1 MDFSAYQEAI
11 QISQPVLPEGKV
23 DQVVGLIVEGYGPQM
38 SVGAVCDLVTTQ
50 GRRIPA
56 EVVGFKEKR
65 MLLMPYGEMQGIQLG
80 CRIVP
85 RQQQPLAPVGDAY
98 LGRVIDGLGQPMDD
112 KGPIAATDMYP
123 LYADV
128 VNALH
133 RRSVNQV
140 SDVGV
145 RVINSFITVGQGQR
159 VAIMAGSGVGK
170 SVLMGMI
177 SRHMASDVCIVALI
191 GERGREVKDFVDE
204 ILGPDGMGRSIV
216 VAATSDTSPLVRMRG
231 AYLATTLAEYFR
243 DQGKNVILMMDSVT
257 RFAMSSRDVGLA
269 AGEPPTVKGYTPSF
283 FVKLPKLLERAG
295 SVQGKGSIT
304 GIYTVLVEGDDMNDP
319 VGDAVRSI
327 VDGHIVLSRKL
338 ANQGHYPA
346 VDVLASVSRVMRAT
360 VSGEHTRMAQRFREV
375 LAAYQNVEDLI
386 SIGAY
391 VDGSDPDVDYA
402 KSMIGK
408 MKQFLRQDMMEGVS
422 YEECVQQLTA
432 LFGTV
437 EKAAKK

>member
-1 MDFSAYQEAI
+1 MDFSAYENAVQASLPI
-11 QISQPVLPEGKV
+11 MPEGKV
-23 DQVVGLIVEGYGPQM
+23 DQVIGLIVEGYGPQM
-38 SVGAVCDLVTTQ
+38 SVGAVCDLVTAH
-50 GRRIPA
+50 GARIPA

-65 MLLMPYGEMQGIQLG
+65 MLLMPYGEMRGIQLG

-85 RQQQPLAPVGDAY
+85 RQQQPLVPVGDAFI
-98 LGRVIDGLGQPMDD
+98 GRIIDGLGQPMDD
-112 KGPIAATDMYP
+112 KGPIASTDMYP

-133 RRSVNQV
+133 RRSITKV
-140 SDVGV
+140 SDVGI

-191 GERGREVKDFVDE
+191 GERGREVKDFVDD
-204 ILGPDGMGRSIV
+204 ILGPEGMKRSIV
-216 VAATSDTSPLVRMRG
+216 VAATSDNSPLVRMRG

-319 VGDAVRSI
+319 VGDAVRSV

-346 VDVLASVSRVMRAT
+346 VDVLASVSRVMRAA
-360 VSGEHTRMAQRFREV
+360 VSEEHSRLAQRFREV
-375 LAAYQNVEDLI
+375 LASYQNVEDLI

-391 VDGSDPDVDYA
+391 ADGSDPEVDYA
-402 KSMIGK
+402 KAMIGK
-408 MKQFLRQDMMEGVS
+408 MKKFLRQDMVEGVS
-422 YEECVQQLTA
+422 YEECLKELEA
-432 LFGTV
+432 LFGKP
-437 EKAAKK
+437 KAAQKK

>member
-11 QISQPVLPEGKV
+11 QTSQPVLPEGKV

-112 KGPIAATDMYP
+112 KGPIPATDMYP

-360 VSGEHTRMAQRFREV
+360 VSAEHTRMAQRFREV

-437 EKAAKK
+437 EKTKKK